1 MRTSYLLLL
10 LLTLVC
16 AVRVS
21 AQDGDSPG
29 KKQIHPDR
37 SRIEIGP
44 KIQQPNSIR
53 VAVRY
58 KKEYGYKSNE
68 GLLGPGPNS
77 YSAFKIT
84 VWVDTTSRRID
95 PFLISNDGRMRDSGG
110 FYICDYL
117 VSDLPLNETI
127 IITISL
133 ADPRI
138 TPFER
143 WKGGSQT
150 QPPRGYRRV
159 ILNATQRVR
168 LTESKPSA
176 SVVFDMAYDLPPLK
190 SRPPI

>member
-1 MRTSYLLLL
+1 
-10 LLTLVC
+10 
-16 AVRVS
+16 VS

-29 KKQIHPDR
+29 KKQIRPDR

-68 GLLGPGPNS
+68 GLMGPGPSS
-77 YSAFKIT
+77 YSAFKISAKLEET
-84 VWVDTTSRRID
+84 DYPRD
-95 PFLISNDGRMRDSGG
+95 PILISNEGRMRDSGG

-117 VSDLPLNETI
+117 ISDVPLNETI
-127 IITISL
+127 TITIGL

-138 TPFER
+138 TPFET

-159 ILNATQRVR
+159 ILDATQRVK
-168 LTESKPSA
+168 LTKREPRA
-176 SVVFDMAYDLPPLK
+176 SIVFEMVYDLPPLK
-190 SRPPI
+190 SRPPL

>member
-1 MRTSYLLLL
+1 MRTCFLLLIL
-10 LLTLVC
+10 LSSVC

-21 AQDGDSPG
+21 AQEGDSPG
-29 KKQIHPDR
+29 KRPIRPDQ

-68 GLLGPGPNS
+68 GLVGPGPSS
-77 YSAFKIT
+77 YSAFKIS
-84 VWVDTTSRRID
+84 VKREESDYPRD
-95 PFLISNDGRMRDSGG
+95 PLLISNEGRMRDSGG

-117 VSDLPLNETI
+117 VSDVPLNETI
-127 IITISL
+127 TIAIRL

-138 TPFER
+138 TPFEK

-159 ILNATQRVR
+159 ILNATQPVK
-168 LTESKPSA
+168 LTRREPSA
-176 SVVFDMAYDLPPLK
+176 AIVFEMVYDLPPLT
-190 SRPPI
+190 SRPPL